1 MLRSKCY
8 NNATASRQCRK
19 RKQFLRA
26 IIHDYICGSFALNVQ
41 GIGRKI
47 RKWLLAQV
55 GVAAARRPARDH
67 LRRPKKMFVKSFF
80 FLFIP
85 VDIQSD
91 FSHSDNLLHRT
102 LEAVLNAPAAV
113 PRTPLPAVIRQGIP
127 ANVVDGVD
135 VEVDEGDHE
144 PGHVPR
150 SGLHLEYPLLR
161 EMCESTCFFAEK
173 VKKISKAAAASF
185 LIPPSVISS
194 FLFSSE
200 CASSVPFPPPP
211 LHR

>member
-1 MLRSKCY
+1 MSLSENSFFGQK
-8 NNATASRQCRK
+8 
-19 RKQFLRA
+19 
-26 IIHDYICGSFALNVQ
+26 IHDYICGSFVLNVQ

-67 LRRPKKMFVKSFF
+67 LRRQKKSFSFF
-80 FLFIP
+80 FSM
-85 VDIQSD
+85 DIQSD
-91 FSHSDNLLHRT
+91 FSQRDNLLHRT
-102 LEAVLNAPAAV
+102 LDAVLDAPAAI

-150 SGLHLEYPLLR
+150 SGLHLEY
-161 EMCESTCFFAEK
+161 
-173 VKKISKAAAASF
+173 I
-185 LIPPSVISS
+185 
-194 FLFSSE
+194 LFSAK
-200 CASSVPFPPPP
+200 CAKLLVSSPKK
-211 LHR
+211 